1 MDPLTITG
9 IAVASAVGVLTI
21 SGIGTALVRN
31 KISRKRRV
39 QFSTG
44 SQGITTRRVS
54 TSIPRAKPSSQRFSR
69 RTK

>member
-9 IAVASAVGVLTI
+9 VAVAT
-21 SGIGTALVRN
+21 GIGALVIGGIGSALIRN
-31 KISRKRRV
+31 KISRKKRV
-39 QFSTG
+39 YFSTG